1 MEDTQ
6 DRIKVLVMDDM
17 LEGMGGFVVDG
28 KLYKFTTLH
37 NIPALAYGVVC
48 PKNVNKGEYV
58 TVEILK

>member
-17 LEGMGGFVVDG
+17 LQGMGGYVVDG
-28 KLYKFTTLH
+28 KLYKFTTADTA
-37 NIPALAYGVVC
+37 PRFAYGVIC
-48 PKNVNKGEYV
+48 PKDVNKGDYV